1 MLTVLLQSPRITSGK
16 TKNTDL
22 SNLKISNAA
31 LDSYTNMI
39 PKGSG
44 LTNVGFPSS
53 SISISATEKEKKE
66 LLKQRYSSLV
76 DAIQLEITTLLDF
89 TSIHGEE

>member
-1 MLTVLLQSPRITSGK
+1 MLYI
-16 TKNTDL
+16 TDL

-39 PKGSG
+39 PKGAG

-53 SISISATEKEKKE
+53 SISIAAAECEKKE